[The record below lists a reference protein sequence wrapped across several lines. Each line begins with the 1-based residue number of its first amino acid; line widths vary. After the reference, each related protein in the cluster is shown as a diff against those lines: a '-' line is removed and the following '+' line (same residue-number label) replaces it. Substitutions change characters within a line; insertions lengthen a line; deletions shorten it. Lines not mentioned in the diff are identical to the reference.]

1 MSLLIDLNGVRK
13 AYKTDA
19 GLFLALKGVD
29 LHVGEG
35 EYVAIV
41 GKSGSS

>member
-19 GLFLALKGVD
+19 DLFLELKGVN
-29 LHVGEG
+29 LHIGAG

-41 GKSGSS
+41 GKSGNS